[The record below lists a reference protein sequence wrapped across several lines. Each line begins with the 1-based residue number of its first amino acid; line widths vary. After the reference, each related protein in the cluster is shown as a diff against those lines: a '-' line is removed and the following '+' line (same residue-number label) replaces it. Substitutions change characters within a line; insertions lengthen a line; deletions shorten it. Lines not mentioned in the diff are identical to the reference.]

1 MGGDWRISWRG
12 KRRKKG
18 GGNVGVA
25 NNDEIWMMERNAV
38 DQVQFCTTTRKKST
52 KPKGKEIYQLYGRKY
67 SRLRK
72 QSTVYTVSSIFKISK
87 KLFFSPKKN

>member
-52 KPKGKEIYQLYGRKY
+52 KPKGKKKY
-67 SRLRK
+67 INYM
-72 QSTVYTVSSIFKISK
+72 VENIVVCESK
-87 KLFFSPKKN
+87 ALFIL